1 MSSKNILFLTLLRID
16 SIDERG
22 IYSDLLRDLHNKGN
36 KIFVVSPLER
46 RLKLKTNLSITESS
60 RILRIKTLNIQ
71 KTNFFEKTL
80 ATLAVEYQYI
90 FAVKKYFK
98 EVKFDLI
105 IYSTPPVTF
114 ARVINYIK
122 HRDCALSYLLL
133 KDIFPQNAIDLKLF
147 KKGGIIHRFFLRKE
161 KQLYESSD
169 FIGCM
174 SQANVNY
181 LKKHNS
187 SLDFN
192 KIVVNT
198 NSINP
203 NNVSSTVSEK
213 RVTRLRY
220 DIPLNKKIFIYGGNL
235 GRPQGLGFLLE
246 TISHIRR
253 SMFIL

>member
-147 KKGGIIHRFFLRKE
+147 KKGGII
-161 KQLYESSD
+161 
-169 FIGCM
+169 
-174 SQANVNY
+174 
-181 LKKHNS
+181 
-187 SLDFN
+187 
-192 KIVVNT
+192 
-198 NSINP
+198 
-203 NNVSSTVSEK
+203 
-213 RVTRLRY
+213 
-220 DIPLNKKIFIYGGNL
+220 
-235 GRPQGLGFLLE
+235 
-246 TISHIRR
+246 
-253 SMFIL
+253 